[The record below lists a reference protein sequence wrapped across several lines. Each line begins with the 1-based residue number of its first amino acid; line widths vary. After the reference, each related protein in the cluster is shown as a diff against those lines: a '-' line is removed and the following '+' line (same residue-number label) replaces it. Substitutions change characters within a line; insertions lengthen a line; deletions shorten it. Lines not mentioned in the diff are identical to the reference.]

1 MPSDPLVNLTT
12 SGAAAFCARVC
23 VHPLDHLKAS
33 MLDRSKPLRVRLLDH
48 LRHLDHYLHSTTH
61 HRDTLAR
68 YRGLFQGVS
77 FALLIQ
83 VPALAFFL
91 STYDAT
97 KHTLAH
103 IAHTL
108 HLPFFH
114 LHHAETHL
122 ACGAMAKV
130 AGTILWAP
138 QQLLQ
143 GMHKGHGQLSIR
155 DAVLLAKKVYRE
167 QGVKGL
173 WTGYQRSLMVLL
185 PYTAVYFAAYEKLK
199 QLARRYLLEEDVR
212 FDPTPREGDQE
223 ELLYPTALQGITG
236 SKINEDASAG
246 RGSVFQNSR
255 EYSLQLMES
264 TPTPLNLST
273 YMICV
278 AGAVAIS
285 ATICHTASAIMSD
298 VVQQKSSATLTS
310 IAPAPTAPSP
320 VPATTHTTRLMV
332 AQTIPTTTTAAP
344 IHLASNL
351 RQHQAHLTT
360 STTTSVTEA
369 TSLRLQMKQ
378 QQIAST
384 TLSSSLDTAN
394 GTKRVVKHE
403 GRSLRSLTRG
413 LGPRIMWTAPGVTLT
428 TAGFEVFRNM
438 ALGVA

>member
-23 VHPLDHLKAS
+23 VHPLDHVKAS
-33 MLDRSKPLRVRLLDH
+33 TLDPSKPIRACLLDH
-48 LRHLDHYLHSTTH
+48 LKHLDHYLHSTTP
-61 HRDTLAR
+61 HRHTLAR

-103 IAHTL
+103 IAHAL
-108 HLPFFH
+108 HLPVFH

-122 ACGAMAKV
+122 ASGAMAKV
-130 AGTILWAP
+130 AGTALWAP

-143 GMHKGHGQLSIR
+143 GMYKGQGQLSIR
-155 DAVLLAKKVYRE
+155 DAVLLAKKVCRE
-167 QGVKGL
+167 KGAKAL

-199 QLARRYLLEEDVR
+199 QLARRHLLEEEVR
-212 FDPTPREGDQE
+212 FDPIDGKRDQDD
-223 ELLYPTALQGITG
+223 LLHPTALQGFE
-236 SKINEDASAG
+236 SKINEETSAG
-246 RGSVFQNSR
+246 RVSVFQTSR
-255 EYSLQLMES
+255 EYSLQLMET
-264 TPTPLNLST
+264 TPTPLNLGT

-285 ATICHTASAIMSD
+285 ATVCHTASVIRSY
-298 VVQQKSSATLTS
+298 VVQQKSSAPLTS
-310 IAPAPTAPSP
+310 TAPTSASSP
-320 VPATTHTTRLMV
+320 VPATTHTTRLML
-332 AQTIPTTTTAAP
+332 AQTISTTTTAAP
-344 IHLASNL
+344 VHLASTL

-360 STTTSVTEA
+360 STTTSITEA

-378 QQIAST
+378 QQIAT
-384 TLSSSLDTAN
+384 TALSPASLETAN
-394 GTKRVVKHE
+394 NTKRVAKNQ
-403 GRSLRSLTRG
+403 GGFLRSLTRG

-438 ALGVA
+438 ALGVV